1 MLSVI
6 SLTCVD
12 TEPSAPVTVCLRVS
26 VFSILFQN
34 HTSAPRV
41 EVKPWLTSDCVT
53 AWTTYR
59 AAIRVI
65 RRKDNAINSNP
76 NDEKWPELPSMDWT

>member
-1 MLSVI
+1 MNINTNGMSSYDVAGRILNQTDWTQLSD
-6 SLTCVD
+6 SG
-12 TEPSAPVTVCLRVS
+12 
-26 VFSILFQN
+26 
-34 HTSAPRV
+34 
-41 EVKPWLTSDCVT
+41 LTSDCVT

>member
-1 MLSVI
+1 MNINTNGMSSYDVAERILNQTDWTQLSD
-6 SLTCVD
+6 SG
-12 TEPSAPVTVCLRVS
+12 
-26 VFSILFQN
+26 
-34 HTSAPRV
+34 
-41 EVKPWLTSDCVT
+41 LTSDCVT

-76 NDEKWPELPSMDWT
+76 NDEKRPELPTKDWT